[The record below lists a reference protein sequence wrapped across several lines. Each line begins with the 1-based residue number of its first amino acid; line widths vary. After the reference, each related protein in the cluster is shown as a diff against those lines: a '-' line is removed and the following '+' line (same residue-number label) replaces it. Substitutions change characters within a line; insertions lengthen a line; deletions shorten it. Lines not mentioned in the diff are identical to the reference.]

1 MKIFGCLLFTVVFL
15 FAFSAPVFAGDTLM
29 EDLFERADLDRL
41 EEVLPS
47 DLPMREEL
55 ISGVKNGEEM
65 TSQNY
70 FRGLF
75 TSVFHS
81 AMNAFSGEVTL
92 FASLFCVL
100 VLSAFFSAM
109 SLSWFR
115 DSVRDAVDFL
125 SALVLAG
132 VSYHGLYSLFV
143 TVGETL
149 TTFTSFLS
157 SMLPITGAVYSL
169 SGGVVSST
177 VQSSLFLSALTVLES
192 LSSEYLLPLLCAS
205 FALSAAGAVS
215 AVNFSSL
222 SRFLRRVVMFCIS
235 ALFLVL
241 LAILS
246 VQTLLSASADSLAL
260 RSARFAAANFVPAVG
275 GMFSESAKT
284 VFSAMHVLRGSIG
297 FLGVFCVLW
306 IVLVPLFLVLVRQA
320 LFRLLSAFAE
330 CFSLEREGAFLSD
343 CAQTLSILN
352 AVVLS
357 GGVFFLLGFGI
368 FIAVP
373 IGG

>member
-1 MKIFGCLLFTVVFL
+1 MKAFGCLFFALFFCFC
-15 FAFSAPVFAGDTLM
+15 FALPALAADTLM
-29 EDLFERADLDRL
+29 EDLFESAELDRL

-47 DLPMREEL
+47 DLPMRETL
-55 ISGVKNGEEM
+55 LKGVKNGEDL
-65 TSQNY
+65 TSQH
-70 FRGLF
+70 FFFALF
-75 TSVFHS
+75 SSVWEGAKS
-81 AMNAFSGEVTL
+81 AVSTEVTL

-125 SALVLAG
+125 CALVLAG
-132 VSYHGLYSLFV
+132 VSYHGLYSLFL
-143 TVGETL
+143 TVRETL
-149 TTFTSFLS
+149 TVLLSFLS
-157 SMLPITGAVYSL
+157 SMLPITGAVYTL

-177 VQSSLFLSALTVLES
+177 VQSSLFLSAMTVLES
-192 LSSEYLLPLLCAS
+192 LANEYLLPLLCTS

-215 AVNFSSL
+215 SVNFSSL
-222 SRFLRRVVMFCIS
+222 SRFLRRVVTVGIS

-246 VQTLLSASADSLAL
+246 VQTLLSASADSLTL
-260 RSARFAAANFVPAVG
+260 RSARFAAANFIPAVG

-297 FLGVFCVLW
+297 FLGVFSVLW
-306 IVLVPLFLVLVRQA
+306 IVLLPLFWVLVRQG

-330 CFSLEREGAFLSD
+330 CFALERESAFLSD

-368 FIAVP
+368 FISVP